1 MILLNNTIS
10 YYYHLYPETIIKRKK
25 KYIFEYHQVY
35 YIFEPITRPLNE
47 MEEILRLN
55 EYSSFY
61 NSSIG
66 LIEKNIEGKYI
77 TILNNKYYVLIS
89 NRTPNRRIYFS
100 DLLVVKDF
108 IPLNNFML
116 LKRNDWVNLWSKKND
131 YFEYQKEYIKTKFP
145 ILYYSLDYYIGLSE
159 NAISYIGQVEREMKP
174 SERDHLVLAK
184 KRVHYN
190 DNLHEFQSPLNIVI
204 DYKERDVSEY
214 FKSLFLDDCYNEE
227 EIINY
232 LKELPASGFGMG
244 LLMGR
249 MLFPSFYFDLY
260 EKIVNDVI
268 PEKEIYKIIDKSD
281 DYEYFLR
288 FIYFE
293 INKII
298 KIPRID
304 WLHKD
309 VVYKKEAS

>member
-1 MILLNNTIS
+1 MNNTIS

-25 KYIFEYHQVY
+25 KYIFEYNQVY

-89 NRTPNRRIYFS
+89 DRVPNRRIYFS

-159 NAISYIGQVEREMKP
+159 NAISYVGQVEREMKP

>member
-1 MILLNNTIS
+1 MNNTIS

-244 LLMGR
+244 VLMGR

>member
-1 MILLNNTIS
+1 MNNTIS

-89 NRTPNRRIYFS
+89 NRVPNRRIYFS

-204 DYKERDVSEY
+204 DYKERDISEY

-232 LKELPASGFGMG
+232 LKKLPASGFGMG

-309 VVYKKEAS
+309 VVYKKEAN

>member
-89 NRTPNRRIYFS
+89 NRAPNRRIYFS

-309 VVYKKEAS
+309 VVYKKEAN

>member
-89 NRTPNRRIYFS
+89 NRAPNRRIYFS

-232 LKELPASGFGMG
+232 LKKLPASGFGMG

-260 EKIVNDVI
+260 KKIVNDVI

>member
-1 MILLNNTIS
+1 MNNTIS

-145 ILYYSLDYYIGLSE
+145 TLYYSLDYYIGLSE

-190 DNLHEFQSPLNIVI
+190 ANLHEFQSPLNIVI

-244 LLMGR
+244 VLMGR

>member
-89 NRTPNRRIYFS
+89 NRAPNRRIYFS

-174 SERDHLVLAK
+174 SEKDHLVLAK

-244 LLMGR
+244 VLMGR

>member
-1 MILLNNTIS
+1 MNNTIS

-89 NRTPNRRIYFS
+89 NRAPNRRIYFS

-145 ILYYSLDYYIGLSE
+145 TLYYSLDYYIGLSE

-174 SERDHLVLAK
+174 SEKDHLVLAK

>member
-1 MILLNNTIS
+1 
-10 YYYHLYPETIIKRKK
+10 
-25 KYIFEYHQVY
+25 
-35 YIFEPITRPLNE
+35 
-47 MEEILRLN
+47 
-55 EYSSFY
+55 
-61 NSSIG
+61 
-66 LIEKNIEGKYI
+66 
-77 TILNNKYYVLIS
+77 
-89 NRTPNRRIYFS
+89 
-100 DLLVVKDF
+100 
-108 IPLNNFML
+108 
-116 LKRNDWVNLWSKKND
+116 
-131 YFEYQKEYIKTKFP
+131 
-145 ILYYSLDYYIGLSE
+145 
-159 NAISYIGQVEREMKP
+159 MKP

>member
-1 MILLNNTIS
+1 MNNTIS

>member
-190 DNLHEFQSPLNIVI
+190 DNLHEFQSPLI
-204 DYKERDVSEY
+204 
-214 FKSLFLDDCYNEE
+214 
-227 EIINY
+227 
-232 LKELPASGFGMG
+232 
-244 LLMGR
+244 
-249 MLFPSFYFDLY
+249 
-260 EKIVNDVI
+260 
-268 PEKEIYKIIDKSD
+268 
-281 DYEYFLR
+281 
-288 FIYFE
+288 IYFYSTS
-293 INKII
+293 INRTASLCIYELAFQHGALCAGDAHIGKLPQRRFLGKLNNHII
-298 KIPRID
+298 VQTTR
-304 WLHKD
+304 
-309 VVYKKEAS
+309 